1 MFESVSSQTALFF
14 GLLVGVLT
22 TLIAALIWAQSALRR
37 RQTDGAAS
45 RQAEIDA
52 LDLRAEDLAAALGHR
67 ESELLRERDRCQ
79 RLEAQLHLLMREHG
93 ELRGKLTRLD
103 LAEATAQLRERELVA
118 LRAEQAESMAQLR
131 ALETRLTDEMRT
143 AAEKLAFLGQVR

>member
-37 RQTDGAAS
+37 RQADGAAS

-79 RLEAQLHLLMREHG
+79 RLEAQLHLLVADTPQACAAAILRIVDNPQERQRLATAGRERMLSHHAWA
-93 ELRGKLTRLD
+93 RSMVRLD
-103 LAEATAQLRERELVA
+103 GIIQRGIEIHSKRTGKVA
-118 LRAEQAESMAQLR
+118 
-131 ALETRLTDEMRT
+131 
-143 AAEKLAFLGQVR
+143 